1 MNKIN
6 TMKKYIAIVLISFIS
21 ISTFSQNSEKAKKY
35 LDEVL
40 KKVESYENISIDF
53 KYSLVN
59 EEENIAQSY
68 KGNIFK
74 KKEKY
79 LVNLLG
85 ITNLFDG
92 QKLYTIN
99 DEDEEITV
107 SNASDEEDNINNP
120 SKMLSFF
127 KEGFTYKWDKK
138 LPIKG
143 REIQYI
149 KLIPIDSNSGEKHI
163 LLGID
168 ALTKN
173 IYNIINTG
181 KNGTLTTFTVNS
193 FKTNQPFSESLFIFD
208 KNKYNNYYFNE

>member
-1 MNKIN
+1 
-6 TMKKYIAIVLISFIS
+6 MKKYIAIVLISFIS

-208 KNKYNNYYFNE
+208 KNKYSNYYFNE